1 MECATDRCVR
11 ASDPELD
18 YIRDNCTQRS
28 FQRGCKHYADGKVT
42 LVTCT
47 TDKVKTVVEGAGKHT
62 VDLAIDGEEYQMKC
76 TCSDNNVEMCEHIV
90 ASTLLMH
97 YEVMDVLQEG
107 QRELEDGQELVTPD
121 SMHRLEENAVPGNS
135 TRRDPRRAR
144 PLEDTGRHKNTR
156 QHGSETLGS
165 AAFLLEK
172 MYEKAKGKAGMI
184 SNRNRVDFEKVDIL
198 ARTFDDI
205 GKRDDA
211 VQTYKD
217 TSEYIS
223 RNIGIVDNSKNHY
236 TWAFLNAVNGIT
248 KHVKMHKMT
257 PEEKQPYIS
266 YFFER
271 YIQESTNDF
280 AQIYLE
286 KIKKWCKTEH
296 DFEYFMGLI
305 NPHTDAVPAD
315 NSTDGGVCRSRAELL
330 EVKASMLG
338 ASEDPSLGDF
348 LALHCSVSEKMYV
361 KHIWHLKEHNAE
373 NVVRVAEE
381 GHRLF
386 PDSVTIR
393 DILCGIYPSDDPRYV
408 QLMRRLFVGTCNWGY
423 YDKIKDITPSGWDV
437 ALETI
442 LEEIKLG
449 GNPHMRID
457 VLLREGMQERA
468 LREAIDEGD
477 IQVLDAY
484 SQELGSEYPEEYF
497 VEYEACLQGLA
508 EAARNRDDYEDIK
521 RHIVVM
527 SKIPKHKKQFAKFL
541 MGFRQKHVQISEF
554 LE

>member
-28 FQRGCKHYADGKVT
+28 FQRGYKHYADGKVT

-47 TDKVKTVVEGAGKHT
+47 TDKVKAVVEGVGKHT
-62 VDLAIDGEEYQMKC
+62 VDLAIDGEEYHMKC
-76 TCSDNNVEMCEHIV
+76 TCSDSNVEMCEHIV
-90 ASTLLMH
+90 ASMLLMH
-97 YEVMDVLQEG
+97 YEVMDVLQER
-107 QRELEDGQELVTPD
+107 QHEVEDGQELVTPD
-121 SMHRLEENAVPGNS
+121 SMHRLGENAVPGNS
-135 TRRDPRRAR
+135 TRHDPRQAKR
-144 PLEDTGRHKNTR
+144 LEDTDRHKNTR
-156 QHGSETLGS
+156 QHGRETLGS
-165 AAFLLEK
+165 VIFLLEK
-172 MYEKAKGKAGMI
+172 MYEKAKGKTGMI
-184 SNRNRVDFEKVDIL
+184 SNRNKVNFEKVDIL
-198 ARTFDDI
+198 ARTFEDV

-211 VQTYKD
+211 IQTYKD

-223 RNIGIVDNSKNHY
+223 RNIKIVDNSKNHY

-248 KHVKMHKMT
+248 KRVKMHKMT
-257 PEEKQPYIS
+257 LEEKQPYIS

-286 KIKKWCKTEH
+286 KIKKWCKTGQ
-296 DFEYFMGLI
+296 DFEYFMDLI
-305 NPHTDAVPAD
+305 NPYTDAPAD
-315 NSTDGGVCRSRAELL
+315 TSTDGGVCRSRAELL
-330 EVKASMLG
+330 EVKAFMLR

-348 LALHCSVSEKMYV
+348 LALHCRISEKMYV
-361 KHIWHLKEHNAE
+361 KYIWHLKKHNAE

-393 DILCGIYPSDDPRYV
+393 DILCDIYPNDDPRHAR
-408 QLMRRLFVGTCNWGY
+408 LMRRLFVSTCNWGY
-423 YDKIKDITPSGWDV
+423 YDKVKDIVRSGWDV
-437 ALETI
+437 VLETI

-457 VLLREGMQERA
+457 VLLREGMPKRA

-497 VEYEACLQGLA
+497 AEYEALLQGLA
-508 EAARNRDDYEDIK
+508 EAARNRDDYDDIK

-541 MGFRQKHVQISEF
+541 NGFKQKHVQISEF